1 LDIPFVSLSRLLG
14 TASFRLAATY
24 LVMFSASV
32 ALLGAVVYFSVGYE
46 IVRQLDD
53 RLIEETA
60 KLTSYFKKNGLT
72 RLAEHISARKA
83 AGSFLDYRL
92 EDSGGRVRAGGLP
105 AANTA
110 DGKYHPGWTTTL
122 IRTEYPDDEPDL
134 NREHELVTT
143 LDDGSILVIGDEL
156 DGVEE
161 AQRAVLFAFG
171 WALAATIVVGA
182 GGGLLLSAAFL
193 RRIDAMT
200 STARDI
206 IAGDLSRR
214 IPLAKGDADLARLAG
229 AFNRMLDRISAL
241 LDANKH
247 VSSAIAHDLRKP
259 LARVLRRLEAA
270 RCEPAN
276 LAEYEKAVD
285 AALND
290 INGIL
295 DTFGALLRIGQIESG
310 ARRAGFR
317 DVDLATIALEVAETF
332 QPAAADEG
340 KTLTFEL
347 GAKLPMVG
355 DRELLTQLTAN
366 LIDNSI
372 RHTPPGS
379 RIEVR
384 STKNSDGG
392 RLIVADNGPGV
403 QISERDRIFERFYRI
418 DSARATP
425 GDGLGLSLVAA
436 IAGLHDAKVFALDNE
451 PGLKIVVD
459 LPGAP

>member
-1 LDIPFVSLSRLLG
+1 
-14 TASFRLAATY
+14 
-24 LVMFSASV
+24 
-32 ALLGAVVYFSVGYE
+32 
-46 IVRQLDD
+46 
-53 RLIEETA
+53 
-60 KLTSYFKKNGLT
+60 
-72 RLAEHISARKA
+72 
-83 AGSFLDYRL
+83 
-92 EDSGGRVRAGGLP
+92 
-105 AANTA
+105 
-110 DGKYHPGWTTTL
+110 
-122 IRTEYPDDEPDL
+122 
-134 NREHELVTT
+134 
-143 LDDGSILVIGDEL
+143 
-156 DGVEE
+156 
-161 AQRAVLFAFG
+161 
-171 WALAATIVVGA
+171 VVGA

-384 STKNSDGG
+384 STKNGDGG